1 MSHDGGLLQEVIAL
15 RTPHAA
21 VVMSLLIGVV
31 VACAFPPSAAP
42 AAPAPATVAVA
53 VPTAVLPTAIPAAT
67 TAPAF
72 GVRMG
77 AVSSA
82 SDAGLWIGL
91 AKGYFEQAGLQIEQV
106 PFTTAA
112 DMIAPLSAGQLDVG
126 GGAPGVALANAFL
139 RGLDLRIVADKGNS
153 GLGHGFGAVV
163 ARKDLYDRGEIRGPA
178 DLKGR
183 RYAMASTT
191 GNIQEAVL
199 DRYMQR
205 AGLHARDADL
215 VALSFADMVPGF
227 ANKVIDAATAVEP
240 FATQIIEAGDVAILE
255 RGDTIFPDHQDA
267 VLLYSAAFAQQRE
280 AAVRFMT
287 AYLRG
292 VRDYNDAFVKQQP
305 ARRAEVIDIMTQST
319 PVKDRALYERM
330 AMPGLD
336 PNGRVNLASLNA
348 DQDYYLEAG
357 LQQTPVEFER
367 VVDPSFATAAV
378 QQLGA
383 YQ

>member
-1 MSHDGGLLQEVIAL
+1 L

-21 VVMSLLIGVV
+21 VVMSLLFGVV
-31 VACAFPPSAAP
+31 VACASPPPAAP
-42 AAPAPATVAVA
+42 PAPAPATVAVA